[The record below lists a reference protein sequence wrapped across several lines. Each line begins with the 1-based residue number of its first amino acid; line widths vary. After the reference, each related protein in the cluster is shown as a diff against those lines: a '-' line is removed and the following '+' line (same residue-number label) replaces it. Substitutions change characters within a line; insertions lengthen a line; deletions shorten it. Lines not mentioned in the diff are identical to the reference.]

1 MEEIRRRTPV
11 PFLSEGEKEETWRE
25 KTSNEYG
32 ELNSPCPSLSPR
44 ARTGAVVPRIIAVV
58 PLGRKYRAEAV
69 VPLNQAA
76 VKNYC
81 RVVTVVPCSR
91 QR

>member
-1 MEEIRRRTPV
+1 M
-11 PFLSEGEKEETWRE
+11 GM
-25 KTSNEYG
+25 G
-32 ELNSPCPSLSPR
+32 ELELPLPVFNPPR
-44 ARTGAVVPRIIAVV
+44 ALDHTVVPHVIAVV

-91 QR
+91 KR